1 MNVDSIKNGIVID
14 HIKAG
19 KGMKIYKFLDLGN
32 AECPV
37 ALIQNASS
45 IALKRKDIIKIDSDF
60 EIDTDVL
67 GYIDPGITVNVIK
80 DNKIIKKCH
89 PELPETITNII
100 KCKNP
105 RCITSCEQEINHIFK
120 LADKKS
126 GTYRCIYCETAAENN
141 F

>member
-1 MNVDSIKNGIVID
+1 MNIDSIKNGVVID

-19 KGMKIYKFLDLGN
+19 KGIEIYKFLDLEHADGS
-32 AECPV
+32 V

-45 IALKRKDIIKIDSDF
+45 LAFGRKDIIKIDS
-60 EIDTDVL
+60 EIEFDTDVL

-80 DNKIIKKCH
+80 NDKIIKKSH

-105 RCITSCEQEINHIFK
+105 RCITSCEHEINHVFK
-120 LADKKS
+120 LSDRKN
-126 GTYRCIYCETAAENN
+126 GIYRCIYCETAAKK
-141 F
+141 